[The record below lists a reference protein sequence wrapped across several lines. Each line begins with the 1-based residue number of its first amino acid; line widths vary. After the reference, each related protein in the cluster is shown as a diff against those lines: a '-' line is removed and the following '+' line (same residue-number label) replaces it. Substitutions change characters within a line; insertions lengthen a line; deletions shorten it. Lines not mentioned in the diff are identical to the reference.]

1 MPKTQQHSEVPTTQT
16 FLTLFFIQTDDKKY
30 CEIGAHGEVGGVC
43 GCVGVCDVVCRS
55 IVPTK

>member
-43 GCVGVCDVVCRS
+43 VVCMEES
-55 IVPTK
+55 DHN